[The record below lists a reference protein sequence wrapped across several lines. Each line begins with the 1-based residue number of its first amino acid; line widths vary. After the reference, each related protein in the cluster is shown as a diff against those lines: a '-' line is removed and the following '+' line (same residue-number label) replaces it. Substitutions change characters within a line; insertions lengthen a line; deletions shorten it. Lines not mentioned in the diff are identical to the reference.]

1 MLLFIKRQKSKR
13 GKREEKE
20 GERKK
25 GRERKESYDCDSCPK
40 DVLRICPPP
49 SSRAVEDV
57 VGCVPLAVGLEMPFV
72 PYDALFQLDWELLP
86 DRGCPVSCTV
96 HMPYQ
101 LHFSLCVLVMEVH
114 G

>member
-25 GRERKESYDCDSCPK
+25 GRERKESYDCDSC

-72 PYDALFQLDWELLP
+72 PYNALFQLDWELLP

-101 LHFSLCVLVMEVH
+101 LHFSLCMLVMEVH